1 MRASD
6 QRKRK
11 PGSNAV
17 VPLGLRQLR
26 PASWAAALVLALS
39 PTTATGAPLRNL
51 VLIVVDT
58 LRSDALG
65 LYGNPNGTSPGI
77 DAFGKQSVVFDTAWA
92 QGTYT
97 PSSYISYMSSTQ
109 VRSHGWDYELSR
121 YPEAGICGWDDL
133 ELLPEVLSRHGF
145 RRVALVS
152 NPHLN
157 PKSGF
162 ARGFEFWNG
171 VSVDKL
177 RGRKI
182 SKRAFAMDDE
192 DSIREARRVLAKWH
206 PDRRHFLYVH
216 LMAPHMPLRPSPEAR
231 KHFGID
237 GDRLPDEGVDRSL
250 MQRWRRDSSAEDRE
264 LSRAAYHASV
274 WDADRLVKSLLT
286 AIDDSKHRDHTAVV
300 FTADHGEE
308 IWEHGGYGHG
318 KGVWDQLV
326 RVPLVIRIPGRQPTR
341 IADRVVGLVDL
352 GPTLLQLLGIEE
364 RPRSWQG
371 LDLFS
376 KKRRVGVF
384 SQRYDEVAI
393 TRDGR
398 MKAIARS
405 APTGSSWR
413 FFDLGSDPAEQSALD
428 DPRQRTSLE
437 QLYADWLAIT
447 PRVQRNPDEKP
458 VDVCGV
464 LPEGLQGEW
473 MERLRE
479 LGYVE

>member
-1 MRASD
+1 M
-6 QRKRK
+6 
-11 PGSNAV
+11 
-17 VPLGLRQLR
+17 L
-26 PASWAAALVLALS
+26 LALTPAIAIGS
-39 PTTATGAPLRNL
+39 PVRNL
-51 VLIVVDT
+51 VVIVVDT

-65 LYGNPNGTSPGI
+65 LYGNPHGTSPGI
-77 DAFGKQSVVFDTAWA
+77 DAFGKESVIFDTAWA

-97 PSSYISYMSSTQ
+97 PSSYISYMSSTE
-109 VRSHGWDYELSR
+109 VRTHGWDYELSR
-121 YPEAGICGWDDL
+121 YPDAGICGWDDL

-162 ARGFEFWNG
+162 ARGFELWNG
-171 VSVDKL
+171 VEVESL
-177 RGRKI
+177 RGRKV
-182 SKRAFAMDDE
+182 SKHAFAIDDE
-192 DSIREARRVLAKWH
+192 DSVREAKRVLAKWD
-206 PDRRHFLYVH
+206 PQRRHFLYIH
-216 LMAPHMPLRPSPEAR
+216 LMAPHLPLRPSREAR
-231 KHFGID
+231 AQFGIED
-237 GDRLPDEGVDRSL
+237 DRLPHKGVNRTL
-250 MQRWRRDSSAEDRE
+250 MRRWRRHSTPEDRE
-264 LSRAAYHASV
+264 LSRAAYRASV

-286 AIDDSKHRDHTAVV
+286 AIDESKRRDDTAVV

-308 IWEHGGYGHG
+308 IWEHGGYGHA

-326 RVPLVIRIPGRQPTR
+326 HVPLVIRIPGRPPAR
-341 IADRVVGLVDL
+341 IEDRVAGLLDL
-352 GPTLLQLLGIEE
+352 APTLLRLLGIDE

-371 LDLFS
+371 FDLFS

-393 TRDGR
+393 TLDGR

-405 APTGSSWR
+405 APTDSSWR

-437 QLYADWLAIT
+437 QLYANWLAIT

-464 LPEGLQGEW
+464 LPAEVKEEW
-473 MERLRE
+473 IERLRE